1 MTSGCKK
8 RKPSK
13 LSSIFDAPAAATSSF
28 AAMEVSNQFKQ
39 VFKVMDANG
48 DGKISPLE
56 LSDMLSCLG
65 YKKSI
70 ATKEAEG
77 IVREINGDG
86 FLDLDEFITAVKV
99 DRSRNNSNN
108 VGFGNEEEECE
119 LMDAFRIFDA
129 DKNRKINAFCSL
141 ELYPSVL
148 ASSPSPV

>member
-1 MTSGCKK
+1 MSCIRIFLESTIQRMTSGCKK
-8 RKPSK
+8 RKPPK

-70 ATKEAEG
+70 ATMEAEG
-77 IVREINGDG
+77 ISREMDFNGDG

-108 VGFGNEEEECE
+108 VGFGE
-119 LMDAFRIFDA
+119 
-129 DKNRKINAFCSL
+129 
-141 ELYPSVL
+141 
-148 ASSPSPV
+148 